1 MESLRA
7 AVRDLA
13 VSFLELMVVLERKQ
27 HPRTYTIST
36 YTREWVVKLG

>member
-7 AVRDLA
+7 AGRDLA

-27 HPRTYTIST
+27 HPGTKIST
-36 YTREWVVKLG
+36 YTRLWVVKLG